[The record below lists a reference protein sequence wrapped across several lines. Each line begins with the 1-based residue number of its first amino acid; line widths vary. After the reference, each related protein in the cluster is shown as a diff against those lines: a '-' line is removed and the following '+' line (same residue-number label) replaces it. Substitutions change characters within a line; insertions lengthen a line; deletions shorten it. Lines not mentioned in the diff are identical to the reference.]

1 MALTFAVNFML
12 TVKKIGTGLV
22 WDFFKGI
29 CILGVQDTI
38 DVFFFGGGGKG
49 VAGC

>member
-1 MALTFAVNFML
+1 ML
-12 TVKKIGTGLV
+12 AVKKIGTGLV

-38 DVFFFGGGGKG
+38 DVFLFTHPVLWVF
-49 VAGC
+49 VNEAL